1 MKHPVFRNIKTA
13 SIYFGIW
20 ILISGI
26 HSFFFVSYI
35 GIPLSIAITDA
46 LVFNVIYCIL
56 GLILWFAIRFAQPR
70 DPSFSSLMLYQVT
83 FLAVMLLAWAGSSYS
98 LLRLIFPVSY
108 TIPDFLNQTEPYQ
121 DFLDNSMPFRLI
133 SGVIYYLL
141 LVLVYYLVIYYYNLQ
156 EKIKAEGRLN
166 EMVRESEL
174 NLLKSQINPH
184 FLFNSLNSISSLTIT
199 NPEQARDM
207 TIKLSDF
214 LRYSVS
220 MGSNRFSSLGKEIE
234 HIKKY
239 LDIEQVRFGAK
250 LKYTFVVSEECM
262 DCEIP
267 VMILQPLYENAVKHG
282 VYESSGEVTIETT
295 ARIKSGYLEIII
307 TNDFEPG
314 APSRKGAGIGLAN
327 IRERMKLIY
336 RDEQL
341 LSTQVKGNKFEVIL
355 VLPQERVKGERV
367 KSEE

>member
-1 MKHPVFRNIKTA
+1 MTKHPIFQNIKTA

-20 ILISGI
+20 ILLTGI
-26 HSFFFVSYI
+26 HFLLLYI
-35 GIPLSIAITDA
+35 YYNIPLQIAMGDA
-46 LVFNVIYCIL
+46 LTFNVIYSIL
-56 GLILWFAIRFAQPR
+56 GLVLWFAIRFAQPK
-70 DPSFSSLMLYQVT
+70 DSSFSTLIIYQVT
-83 FLAVMLLAWAGSSYS
+83 FLAVLLLAWAGGSYS
-98 LLRLIFPVSY
+98 FLKLIFPKS
-108 TIPDFLNQTEPYQ
+108 FQYQ
-121 DFLDNSMPFRLI
+121 DFLDNSIPWRLI
-133 SGVIYYLL
+133 SGTFYYLL

-199 NPEQARDM
+199 NPEKARDM

-220 MGSNRFSSLGKEIE
+220 MGNTRFSTLEKEIE
-234 HIKKY
+234 HIRKY
-239 LDIEQVRFGAK
+239 LDIEQVRFGSK
-250 LKYTFVVSEECM
+250 LKYTFDISTECQ

-282 VYESSGEVTIETT
+282 VYESSGEVMIETSCFT
-295 ARIKSGYLEIII
+295 RNGYLELMI

-314 APSRKGAGIGLAN
+314 APSRKGTGIGLAN
-327 IRERMKLIY
+327 IRERMNLIY
-336 RDEQL
+336 KEEQL
-341 LSTQVKGNKFEVIL
+341 LRTQVKGNKFEVLL
-355 VLPQERVKGERV
+355 VLPQGRG
-367 KSEE
+367 